1 MRIALALLT
10 LAAAEGPARLSY
22 WFELWG
28 VPVGVVVLERGP
40 AEFTYRSRL
49 VFTRGADRTS
59 VQRSAR
65 LKVDRSGRLASGEM
79 PESLWLS
86 RRPGAP
92 GCTRVV
98 EELGGRS
105 GEACV
110 ARREGPV
117 DEGTVLGARY
127 RARYDAGDALVEL
140 EIGESRF
147 VRLEGPARAPEP
159 PDLFGDGLP
168 VSPGAGALRLEPAV
182 PSPPPAGAPLRP
194 GWTEQEAR
202 AVSAK
207 VHGRFAEKRPSG
219 ADFGASSP
227 DADADAAGC
236 LGHAR
241 AFLAEAKAR
250 GRVAA
255 IVQGLLAAPGEG
267 RAYPHVWVR
276 VRLTGGGT
284 LDLDPTSLDEVAPRT
299 HLPLAAGASPGDA
312 GALWLQVLRGGHRV
326 ERAAARAP
334 R

>member
-1 MRIALALLT
+1 MRIALALAL
-10 LAAAEGPARLSY
+10 LAAADGRARLSY

-40 AEFTYRSRL
+40 AELTYRSRL

-59 VQRSAR
+59 VQRSAK
-65 LKVDRSGRLASGEM
+65 LKVDPSGRLASGEM

-92 GCTRVV
+92 GCARVV

-110 ARREGPV
+110 ARREGAV

-127 RARYDAGDALVEL
+127 RARYDPEGALVEL

-168 VSPGAGALRLEPAV
+168 VSPGPGALRLEPAV
-182 PSPPPAGAPLRP
+182 PLPPPASAPLRP
-194 GWTEQEAR
+194 EWSEQEAR
-202 AVSAK
+202 AVAAK

-219 ADFGASSP
+219 ADFGPPSP
-227 DADADAAGC
+227 DADAAGC
-236 LGHAR
+236 LGHVR

-250 GRVAA
+250 GRGAA
-255 IVQGLLAAPGEG
+255 IVQGLLVAPGEG

-284 LDLDPTSLDEVAPRT
+284 LDLDPTSLDEVTPRA
-299 HLPLAAGASPGDA
+299 HLALAAGASPGDA